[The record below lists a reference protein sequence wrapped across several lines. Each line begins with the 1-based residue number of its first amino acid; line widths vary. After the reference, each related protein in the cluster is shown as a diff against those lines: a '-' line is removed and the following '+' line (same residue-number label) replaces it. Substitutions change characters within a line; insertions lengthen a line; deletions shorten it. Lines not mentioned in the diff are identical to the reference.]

1 MRPKSSF
8 NKCTHSLRVR
18 KLKCT
23 NKIRSGDKRAGSS
36 FHQCMLLYS
45 RLLSNLI
52 GQILTNILSYNEI
65 GGSNRLS
72 GFKKEPSMMM
82 MMMMMMNCFC
92 GMADRRKAFSL
103 ISSREHCQRSSPSRI
118 SDKPRVR
125 MHRQA
130 TFGILLTI
138 CSHCFN
144 LFILFKILFYN

>member
-8 NKCTHSLRVR
+8 NKCTHSIRVR

-23 NKIRSGDKRAGSS
+23 NKIRSRDKRAGSS

-52 GQILTNILSYNEI
+52 GQILTNILSCNEI

-82 MMMMMMNCFC
+82 MMMMMVNCFC
-92 GMADRRKAFSL
+92 GMVDQRKAFSL
-103 ISSREHCQRSSPSRI
+103 ISSRDHCQRSSPSRI
-118 SDKPRVR
+118 SDTPRIR
-125 MHRQA
+125 MQR
-130 TFGILLTI
+130 
-138 CSHCFN
+138 
-144 LFILFKILFYN
+144 